1 MAPAAIEFIKLSRWQ
16 EANMLLSLN
25 LNLSGIFF
33 PLEEIEHVV
42 LSIIKPS
49 IIGENAGP
57 KNRID

>member
-1 MAPAAIEFIKLSRWQ
+1 MARSKYATVTLK
-16 EANMLLSLN
+16 LSLN

-49 IIGENAGP
+49 INGENAGP

>member
-1 MAPAAIEFIKLSRWQ
+1 MARSKYATVTLK
-16 EANMLLSLN
+16 LSLN